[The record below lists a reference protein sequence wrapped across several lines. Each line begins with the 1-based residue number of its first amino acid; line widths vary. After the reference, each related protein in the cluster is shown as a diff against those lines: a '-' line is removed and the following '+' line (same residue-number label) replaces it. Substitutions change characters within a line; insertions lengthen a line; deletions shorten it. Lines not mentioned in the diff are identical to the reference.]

1 MRKEVTT
8 LPNGEARLKDYDVR
22 KCIADK
28 DKMEVTYRRDMMTL
42 SYEELTTKLVST
54 SERTYKSQFAGG
66 KDYKLFGYDW
76 NPDTVEL

>member
-1 MRKEVTT
+1 MRRNVTT

-28 DKMEVTYRRDMMTL
+28 DKMEVTYRGDMMTL

-54 SERTYKSQFAGG
+54 SEKTYKSQFPGG
-66 KDYKLFGYDW
+66 KDYKLLGYDYS
-76 NPDTVEL
+76 PDEVEL